1 MIQSRIEGNTND
13 LGIRR
18 KEFMWKIKLKCM
30 VGRRLYSYTDKN
42 KIEIQSGILVSN
54 FNTTQR
60 SGRMRIEKV
69 IIVLAVMSQL

>member
-1 MIQSRIEGNTND
+1 
-13 LGIRR
+13 
-18 KEFMWKIKLKCM
+18 M

-42 KIEIQSGILVSN
+42 KIEIQSEILVSN

>member
-1 MIQSRIEGNTND
+1 MA
-13 LGIRR
+13 
-18 KEFMWKIKLKCM
+18 
-30 VGRRLYSYTDKN
+30 GRRLYSYTDKN